1 MPELS
6 RRINSI
12 IPSPS
17 SALMDR
23 ARSLAADGLPVIDL
37 TVGETGLPVPD
48 EIKSE
53 GVRAILLNRTGYTAA
68 VGTAELRKKL
78 GERYGVGPECV
89 AVSNGAKT
97 VVSSLLLALTDPGDE
112 VLLPAPYW
120 SCFREMIR
128 LAGANEVILPCKA
141 ETNYLPTAEAV
152 RAACTDRTGAVIVN
166 TPCNPAGTVCPA
178 ERIRE
183 IAAFCS
189 ERGIWLIVDGSY
201 DGLTYTGNAENP
213 MSLLSDSERSV
224 TVYVSSASKT
234 FAMSG
239 WRIGWCVAAPSVVSA
254 LSRVFTNC
262 TGNPSAIAQAALL
275 KGLVSYPAAPE
286 QIRNECRVRCGYVA
300 ERIRKTGRL
309 SCADPEGG
317 LYVFAELPRGTDDRS
332 FSEQLLEDRNLA
344 VVPGS
349 AFGLPGHIRIA
360 CTHPLPVLKEAMDR
374 LDSFLSS
381 R

>member
-12 IPSPS
+12 IPSPI

-23 ARSLAADGLPVIDL
+23 ARGLAADGFPVIDL

-53 GVRAILLNRTGYTAA
+53 AIRAILLNQTGYTAA
-68 VGTAELRKKL
+68 AGTAELRRKL

-128 LAGANEVILPCKA
+128 VAGASEVILPCNA
-141 ETNYLPTAEAV
+141 ETNYLPTAETI
-152 RAACTDRTGAVIVN
+152 RAACTGRTKAVIVN
-166 TPCNPAGTVCPA
+166 TPSNPAGTVCPA
-178 ERIRE
+178 EMIRE

-189 ERGIWLIVDGSY
+189 ERRIWLIVDGSY
-201 DGLTYTGNAENP
+201 DGLTYAGNAENP
-213 MSLLSDSERSV
+213 LPLLSDSEQSV

-275 KGLVSYPAAPE
+275 KGLESYPAAPE
-286 QIRNECRVRCGYVA
+286 QIRNECRKRCGYVA
-300 ERIRKTGRL
+300 ERVRKTGRL

>member
-1 MPELS
+1 MP
-6 RRINSI
+6 
-12 IPSPS
+12 
-17 SALMDR
+17 D
-23 ARSLAADGLPVIDL
+23 
-37 TVGETGLPVPD
+37 
-48 EIKSE
+48 
-53 GVRAILLNRTGYTAA
+53 
-68 VGTAELRKKL
+68 
-78 GERYGVGPECV
+78 
-89 AVSNGAKT
+89 
-97 VVSSLLLALTDPGDE
+97 
-112 VLLPAPYW
+112 W

-128 LAGANEVILPCKA
+128 IAGASEVILPCNA
-141 ETNYLPTAEAV
+141 ETNYLPTAETV

-275 KGLVSYPAAPE
+275 KGLESYPAAPE

-374 LDSFLSS
+374 LDSFLFS